1 MMSHL
6 ETVRSE
12 ITIRRESREFCF
24 LYFVFVHLLAKNC
37 VEKCASR
44 DYVSRQTSGVLE
56 KRLYKCRQA
65 VALMAAIL
73 DFPVKAKKKKL
84 PKASCLLFVSLKI
97 RKLFCFRFFRS
108 LLLSGQSV
116 KFGAHLSCHSE
127 IRHLSEYRVIY
138 VLDITLLEMKLALP
152 QSKVIYY
159 PVKQVKDIVLHRD
172 STKN

>member
-1 MMSHL
+1 MSHL

-12 ITIRRESREFCF
+12 ITIRRESRYFCF

-44 DYVSRQTSGVLE
+44 DYVSRQTSAGVFG

-97 RKLFCFRFFRS
+97 WRLFCFRFFSEFVTFRTI
-108 LLLSGQSV
+108 
-116 KFGAHLSCHSE
+116 CE
-127 IRHLSEYRVIY
+127 IRCSSFV
-138 VLDITLLEMKLALP
+138 P
-152 QSKVIYY
+152 Q
-159 PVKQVKDIVLHRD
+159 
-172 STKN
+172 